1 MISMPTTPAATFLL
15 QFQERHAP
23 VPAEAG
29 TKTMTRTSEAPDQD
43 PRALAPIL
51 AGTRT
56 VTATIE
62 SSDSDPAVF
71 AATQT
76 LTKTGEASD
85 QDAAQRSYFA
95 IPRATCSSS

>member
-1 MISMPTTPAATFLL
+1 MPVRAS
-15 QFQERHAP
+15 
-23 VPAEAG
+23 

-43 PRALAPIL
+43 PGVLATIL

-62 SSDSDPAVF
+62 SSDSDPQVL

-76 LTKTGEASD
+76 LTETGESPD
-85 QDAAQRSYFA
+85 QDPAQRSYFA
-95 IPRATCSSS
+95 IPRAACSSS